1 MSWRYNVPCE
11 SDYDTYEEFRDA
23 MNAWEDALDD
33 YCERM
38 QEAHMECR

>member
-11 SDYDTYEEFRDA
+11 CDYDTYEEFINA
-23 MNAWEDALDD
+23 MNAWEDALDA
-33 YCERM
+33 YCDRM